1 MSFST
6 MKKIQS
12 VTVGS
17 GGQANI
23 EFTNIP
29 GTFDD
34 LLLKISARESGGNLV
49 IQTFYLN
56 NDTGNNYSYRRIQ
69 GAGSG
74 TPNTALGSSVST
86 LDMAVI
92 PGSGDTASTFGSAE
106 YYIANYTSSSAKSI
120 SSDSVTEN
128 NGTTAYQ
135 RLGAGLWTGT
145 SAITS
150 IKFAPAGTA
159 TFLQHSTATLYGIK
173 RT

>member
-1 MSFST
+1 MANT
-6 MKKIQS
+6 YEKIAQA
-12 VTVGS
+12 VVGS
-17 GGQANI
+17 GGAANI
-23 EFTNIP
+23 EFIGIP
-29 GTFDD
+29 GNFDD
-34 LLLKISARESGGNLV
+34 LHLKISARESGGNLV

-74 TPNTALGSSVST
+74 TPNSASASSVST

-159 TFLQHSTATLYGIK
+159 TFLEHSTATLYGIRK
-173 RT
+173 S